1 MSNPPFMQA
10 DPNLALGLGQ
20 EVAGPQVGPGKTVAG
35 FFRGRVGAIIALSWL
50 ILIIALALLAPILP
64 LPSYIDFVGQPR
76 VAPGLHWPEFLG
88 TDYLGRSVLVRLIW
102 GTRVSLA
109 VGLIAVLL
117 GMIIGLAVGM
127 TAGFYR
133 GRVEAVLT
141 VLIDSALAFPPLV
154 LLLAITAV
162 LQQKLSTLVIAF
174 TLLTIPSFA
183 RLARANTLA
192 IAQREF
198 VLAARARGT
207 SSFRIMR
214 REILPNV
221 ILPAISYS
229 FIIVASVMVAEGS
242 LDYLGLGIPPPTP
255 TWGGMIASG
264 QQYLAT
270 NAYLVF
276 VPAVILLST
285 VLSFY
290 TLGDYG
296 RRRLDVR
303 QSKLL

>member
-1 MSNPPFMQA
+1 MSNPRIAQA
-10 DPNLALGLGQ
+10 DVDPVLGLGQ
-20 EVAGPQVGPGKTVAG
+20 AIGPQARPLGANIG
-35 FFRGRVGAIIALSWL
+35 FARGRIGVILSLGWLTVIIC
-50 ILIIALALLAPILP
+50 LALLAPVLP
-64 LPSYIDFVGQPR
+64 LPTYFDFVGAPK
-76 VAPGLHWPEFLG
+76 VAPGPHWPEFLG

-109 VGLIAVLL
+109 VGLLAVFL

-127 TAGFYR
+127 TAGFFR
-133 GRVEAVLT
+133 GRIEAVLT
-141 VLIDSALAFPPLV
+141 VFIDAALAFPPLI

-183 RLARANTLA
+183 RLSRANTLA

-207 SSFRIMR
+207 GNFRIMR

-221 ILPAISYS
+221 ILPTLSYS

-264 QQYLAT
+264 QQFLAT
-270 NAYLVF
+270 NPDLVF
-276 VPAVILLST
+276 VPAVILLLT

-303 QSKLL
+303 QAKL

>member
-1 MSNPPFMQA
+1 MSNPLVQA
-10 DPNLALGLGQ
+10 DIDPVPGLGG
-20 EVAGPQVGPGKTVAG
+20 VAVSPRARSLRASVGVA
-35 FFRGRVGAIIALSWL
+35 RGRLGVILSLGWL
-50 ILIIALALLAPILP
+50 ILIIVLALLAPILP
-64 LPSYIDFVGQPR
+64 LPNYFDFVGNPR

-109 VGLIAVLL
+109 VGLLAVFL
-117 GMIIGLAVGM
+117 GMVIGLAIGM
-127 TAGFYR
+127 TAGYFR

-141 VLIDSALAFPPLV
+141 VFIDAALAFPPLI

-162 LQQKLSTLVIAF
+162 LQQKLSTLIIAF
-174 TLLTIPSFA
+174 TLLTIPAFA

-198 VLAARARGT
+198 VLAAKARGT
-207 SSFRIMR
+207 GNFRIMR

-221 ILPAISYS
+221 ILPSVSYS

-255 TWGGMIASG
+255 TWGGMIAAG

-270 NAYLVF
+270 NPDLVF
-276 VPAVILLST
+276 VPAVILLLT

-303 QSKLL
+303 QAKL

>member
-1 MSNPPFMQA
+1 MSNPELVRADA
-10 DPNLALGLGQ
+10 DPLMGLGGPVTGLQARGLRGSAGLVRGRIGVTLALGWL
-20 EVAGPQVGPGKTVAG
+20 VV
-35 FFRGRVGAIIALSWL
+35 IIC
-50 ILIIALALLAPILP
+50 LALLAPVLP
-64 LPSYIDFVGQPR
+64 LPAYFDFVGAPK
-76 VAPGLHWPEFLG
+76 VAPGLHAPYLLG

-102 GTRVSLA
+102 GTRISLTVGLLA
-109 VGLIAVLL
+109 VFL
-117 GMIIGLAVGM
+117 GMIIGLAIGM
-127 TAGFYR
+127 TAGYFR

-141 VLIDSALAFPPLV
+141 VFIDAALAFPPLI

-162 LQQKLSTLVIAF
+162 LQQKLSTLIIAF

-207 SSFRIMR
+207 GSFRIIR

-221 ILPAISYS
+221 ILPTISYS

-264 QQYLAT
+264 QQFLAT
-270 NAYLVF
+270 NPELVF
-276 VPAVILLST
+276 VPAVVLLLT

-296 RRRLDVR
+296 RRHLDVR
-303 QSKLL
+303 QAKL

>member
-1 MSNPPFMQA
+1 
-10 DPNLALGLGQ
+10 
-20 EVAGPQVGPGKTVAG
+20 
-35 FFRGRVGAIIALSWL
+35 
-50 ILIIALALLAPILP
+50 
-64 LPSYIDFVGQPR
+64 
-76 VAPGLHWPEFLG
+76 
-88 TDYLGRSVLVRLIW
+88 
-102 GTRVSLA
+102 VSLA

-276 VPAVILLST
+276 VPAVILLLT

>member
-1 MSNPPFMQA
+1 MTNPRLVQA
-10 DPNLALGLGQ
+10 DLDQVLNPGEAVVGL
-20 EVAGPQVGPGKTVAG
+20 QVRSIAKAG
-35 FFRGRVGAIIALSWL
+35 FFRGRIGVILSLSWL
-50 ILIIALALLAPILP
+50 ILIIALALLAPVLP
-64 LPSYIDFVGQPR
+64 GPSYFDFVGNPK
-76 VAPGLHWPEFLG
+76 VSPGLHWPEFLG
-88 TDYLGRSVLVRLIW
+88 TDYLGRSVLIRLIW

-109 VGLIAVLL
+109 VGLLAVFL
-117 GMIIGLAVGM
+117 GMVIGLAVGM
-127 TAGFYR
+127 TAGFFR
-133 GRVEAVLT
+133 GRVEGGLT
-141 VLIDSALAFPPLV
+141 IFIDSALAFPPLI
-154 LLLAITAV
+154 LLLAVTAV
-162 LQQKLSTLVIAF
+162 LQQKLSTLIIAF

-198 VLAARARGT
+198 VLAAQARGT
-207 SSFRIMR
+207 GSFRIIR

-221 ILPAISYS
+221 ILPTISYS

-264 QQYLAT
+264 QPFLAT
-270 NAYLVF
+270 NPWLVF
-276 VPAVILLST
+276 VPAIVLLLT

-296 RRRLDVR
+296 RRRFDVR
-303 QSKLL
+303 QAKL

>member
-1 MSNPPFMQA
+1 VSNPELVRADA
-10 DPNLALGLGQ
+10 DPLMGLGGPVTGWQARALRGSAGLVRGRIGVTLALGWL
-20 EVAGPQVGPGKTVAG
+20 VV
-35 FFRGRVGAIIALSWL
+35 IIC
-50 ILIIALALLAPILP
+50 LALLAPVLP
-64 LPSYIDFVGQPR
+64 LPAYFDFVGAPK
-76 VAPGLHWPEFLG
+76 VALGLHAPYLLG

-102 GTRVSLA
+102 GTRISLTVGLLA
-109 VGLIAVLL
+109 VFL
-117 GMIIGLAVGM
+117 GMIIGLAIGM
-127 TAGFYR
+127 TAGYFR

-141 VLIDSALAFPPLV
+141 VFIDAALAFPPLI

-162 LQQKLSTLVIAF
+162 LQQKLSTLIIAF

-207 SSFRIMR
+207 GSFRIIR

-221 ILPAISYS
+221 ILPTISYS

-264 QQYLAT
+264 QQFLAT
-270 NAYLVF
+270 NPELVF
-276 VPAVILLST
+276 VPAVVLLLT

-303 QSKLL
+303 QAKL

>member
-1 MSNPPFMQA
+1 VSNPRLAQA
-10 DPNLALGLGQ
+10 DADPVLALGQ
-20 EVAGPQVGPGKTVAG
+20 AIGPQSRSLRANIG
-35 FFRGRVGAIIALSWL
+35 FVRGRVGVILSLSWL
-50 ILIIALALLAPILP
+50 TIIIVLALLAPVLP
-64 LPSYIDFVGQPR
+64 LPTYYDFVGAPK
-76 VAPGLHWPEFLG
+76 VPPGLHWPEFLG

-109 VGLIAVLL
+109 VGLLAVLL
-117 GMIIGLAVGM
+117 GMIIGLAIGM
-127 TAGFYR
+127 TAGYFR
-133 GRVEAVLT
+133 GRTEAILT
-141 VLIDSALAFPPLV
+141 VFIDAALAFPPLI

-162 LQQKLSTLVIAF
+162 LQQKLSTLIIAF

-207 SSFRIMR
+207 GNFRIMR

-221 ILPAISYS
+221 ILPTLSYS

-264 QQYLAT
+264 QQFLAT
-270 NAYLVF
+270 NPDLVF
-276 VPAVILLST
+276 VPAVVLLLT

-303 QSKLL
+303 QAKL